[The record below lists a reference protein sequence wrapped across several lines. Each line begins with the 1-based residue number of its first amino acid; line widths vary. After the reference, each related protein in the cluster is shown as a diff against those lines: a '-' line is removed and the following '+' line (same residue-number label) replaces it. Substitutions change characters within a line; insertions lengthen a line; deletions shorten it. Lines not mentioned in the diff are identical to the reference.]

1 MKDFTPVCTINLGGY
16 GKIVEGNYKNKY
28 PAISKEIMIRNPY
41 IANNLS
47 YISLSPFNIS
57 IINQLTE
64 TVRNLLNN
72 STNLTNKESY

>member
-1 MKDFTPVCTINLGGY
+1 
-16 GKIVEGNYKNKY
+16 
-28 PAISKEIMIRNPY
+28 MIRNPY

-47 YISLSPFNIS
+47 YFSLSQFNIS